1 MGIEKAKDAGSIKTY
16 LPESVMR
23 EFSNRTRDVSTSKRL
38 FHGEYQDQGLWSS
51 VENAG
56 IEEIRN
62 YVIEVFSGVNL
73 AFEQDN
79 SIISGLNDFLESH
92 SNIFAKIDESK
103 RQRRDDEPSRS
114 VINGKAIYPEEGDRH
129 NHRCS

>member
-1 MGIEKAKDAGSIKTY
+1 MIKRGSPYGLGNLDWSLERAFQWALRRQKDAGSIKTY

-79 SIISGLNDFLESH
+79 SIISGLNDFL
-92 SNIFAKIDESK
+92 
-103 RQRRDDEPSRS
+103 
-114 VINGKAIYPEEGDRH
+114 KATQTSLRK
-129 NHRCS
+129 